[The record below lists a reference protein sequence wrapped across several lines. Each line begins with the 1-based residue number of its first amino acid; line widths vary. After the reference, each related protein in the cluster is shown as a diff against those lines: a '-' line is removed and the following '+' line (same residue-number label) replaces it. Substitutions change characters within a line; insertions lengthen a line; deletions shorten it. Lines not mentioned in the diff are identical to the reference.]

1 MIFGAALFGQFCL
14 KCLWLSVHLFH
25 ENPTMPPR
33 FVQTINLLLVSL
45 AAVLLGSNLLG
56 SSFASSARPAIAHVL
71 KDGYIERTVEV
82 VIRDDTAY
90 VEYSVGLNENTMA
103 QLTSSW
109 ELKTQPTESKPSG
122 GNEDE
127 KANPKESE
135 PVETTKT
142 KTDKKPS
149 DSKPVDSKP
158 VDSKP
163 VDSNP
168 DDSSPTDSSS
178 TDSSSEKA
186 TVFDK
191 ALLAKFNKSAPAKVT
206 EGLKITCDDKPV
218 KIESVALDPAP
229 RHPFDVKVKFQFKI
243 PKSDK
248 ESIELKLEDSNFTK
262 QTGAVRYALKAKGI
276 AMLLQSNVAP
286 IIVRAER
293 VELGE
298 LTEEQ
303 RKTQTSILARIAFM
317 KKLKK

>member
-1 MIFGAALFGQFCL
+1 MR
-14 KCLWLSVHLFH
+14 
-25 ENPTMPPR
+25 PR
-33 FVQTINLLLVSL
+33 FVQTINLLLASL
-45 AAVLLGSNLLG
+45 VAVLLGSNLPG
-56 SSFASSARPAIAHVL
+56 SSFAGSARPAIAHVL
-71 KDGYIERTVEV
+71 EDGYIERTVEV

-90 VEYSVGLNENTMA
+90 VEYSVGLNENTMT

-109 ELKTQPTESKPSG
+109 DELKTKPTAPKPSDDK
-122 GNEDE
+122 EDE
-127 KANPKESE
+127 KANPTDSE
-135 PVETTKT
+135 PAKTTKT
-142 KTDKKPS
+142 KTKTDEDKEPA
-149 DSKPVDSKP
+149 DSKPVDSSP
-158 VDSKP
+158 A
-163 VDSNP
+163 DSN
-168 DDSSPTDSSS
+168 S

-191 ALLAKFNKSAPAKVT
+191 VLLAKFNKLAPAKVT
-206 EGLKITCDDKPV
+206 AGLNITCDDKPV
-218 KIESVALDPAP
+218 KIESVTLDPAP

-262 QTGAVRYALKAKGI
+262 QTGAVRYALKARGI

-293 VELGE
+293 IELAE

-303 RKTQTSILARIAFM
+303 RKTQTSILARIALM

>member
-1 MIFGAALFGQFCL
+1 
-14 KCLWLSVHLFH
+14 
-25 ENPTMPPR
+25 MPPR

-109 ELKTQPTESKPSG
+109 DELKTQPTESKPSG

-149 DSKPVDSKP
+149 DSKPVDS
-158 VDSKP
+158 
-163 VDSNP
+163 NP
-168 DDSSPTDSSS
+168 DDSSPTDSSSTDSSS

-276 AMLLQSNVAP
+276 AMLVQSNVAP

>member
-1 MIFGAALFGQFCL
+1 
-14 KCLWLSVHLFH
+14 
-25 ENPTMPPR
+25 MPPR

-149 DSKPVDSKP
+149 DSKPVDS
-158 VDSKP
+158 
-163 VDSNP
+163 NP
-168 DDSSPTDSSS
+168 DDSSPTDSSPTDSSS

-276 AMLLQSNVAP
+276 AMLVQSNVAP

-293 VELGE
+293 IELAE

-303 RKTQTSILARIAFM
+303 RKTQTSILARIALM